1 MLVSNLPELGI
12 LVRNVAHGPLFLNL
26 HHFGIIFQR
35 IQGISV
41 EILEPFLKFVF
52 VEPLESP
59 QYQPMKVCLQR
70 ELLALASQSDSIML
84 RKITGFLANILPCLQ
99 VSINNF
105 APVLYSFT
113 FLIDLNKMYRCLV
126 LWWVYKHLLF
136 FYVMQVKDVNSLGST
151 AMLVLAVVDVCLV
164 RVQET
169 EKILRKLLTFLLD
182 LCWEFQAQLLDI
194 SMVTKYLLRAAEKIP
209 SVSSFFITILS
220 TRYLNI
226 LYAYI
231 FGVRCLV
238 ITNKYLYLNLWGK
251 YSVIIII
258 KFVPIS
264 LMMSL
269 GWFVPVSWY

>member
-1 MLVSNLPELGI
+1 MGLF
-12 LVRNVAHGPLFLNL
+12 FLNL

-126 LWWVYKHLLF
+126 LWWVYKHLLY

-151 AMLVLAVVDVCLV
+151 AMLLLAVVDVCLV

-220 TRYLNI
+220 TGTWIFFMHIYLV
-226 LYAYI
+226 YDA
-231 FGVRCLV
+231 
-238 ITNKYLYLNLWGK
+238 
-251 YSVIIII
+251 
-258 KFVPIS
+258 
-264 LMMSL
+264 
-269 GWFVPVSWY
+269 

>member
-1 MLVSNLPELGI
+1 MGLF
-12 LVRNVAHGPLFLNL
+12 FLNL

>member
-1 MLVSNLPELGI
+1 MILFAEISDNNLDRVGLSMTSIFVCFTPTFYNFSAFKTLFFNPLKIMLVSNLPELGI
-12 LVRNVAHGPLFLNL
+12 LVRNVAHGTLFFFNF

-113 FLIDLNKMYRCLV
+113 FLIDLIKMYRCLV
-126 LWWVYKHLLF
+126 L
-136 FYVMQVKDVNSLGST
+136 
-151 AMLVLAVVDVCLV
+151 
-164 RVQET
+164 
-169 EKILRKLLTFLLD
+169 
-182 LCWEFQAQLLDI
+182 
-194 SMVTKYLLRAAEKIP
+194 
-209 SVSSFFITILS
+209 
-220 TRYLNI
+220 
-226 LYAYI
+226 
-231 FGVRCLV
+231 
-238 ITNKYLYLNLWGK
+238 
-251 YSVIIII
+251 
-258 KFVPIS
+258 
-264 LMMSL
+264 
-269 GWFVPVSWY
+269 